1 MQIKQASPIQLK
13 IGQFVSTEQQNKP
26 FNNMIDQCEFCTL
39 LILPES
45 SVEPSNIDS
54 TLTKIDHYHQQCSVQ
69 TNYVH
74 SARITIVKFTL
85 TKSSID
91 ASALK
96 ADISCGT
103 LQSLINHQLVHTTHS
118 GFDPNVDDRIVLDYN
133 LENTKNCTRTY
144 FSCDTD
150 FASQLT
156 QLTLTKGSLITNA
169 SIIDTHSASMPIS
182 HARTISRNDTLP
194 DDESDIP
201 TAATL
206 VMSVHSPLASL
217 AARHSALASLAAR
230 HSALASLAPRLSALA
245 SLAARLSALAS
256 LAARLSALAS
266 LAARHSAL
274 ASLAPCLSALASL
287 APRLSALAS
296 LAARHSALASLAAR
310 HSALASLAPRL
321 CTLPRST
328 PLCTPLSSL
337 HASLHSLPSLHA
349 SLHSLPSLH
358 ASLHSLSSLHASL
371 HSLPRSTPLHCFLLH
386 ASLHSL
392 PSLHTSLH
400 SLSSLHAS
408 LHSLPSLHASLHSLP
423 LAPRLCTRF
432 PRSTPLCTRFP
443 RSTPL
448 CTRFPRS
455 TPLCTRFPR
464 SMPLCTRFP
473 CCTPLAFLAPCLSAL
488 ASLASRHSALASLA
502 ARLSALAFLAP
513 RLSAPALPTATQTYP
528 LWPCIILSNCSP
540 QCPKPARDL
549 ELVILSGR
557 ERTGRTPNISQP
569 SPPSPNL
576 LSTLTKQTTYPSL
589 QPTPSQHRQ
598 DRNKTALPEIIVRTE
613 SVFPLPFNNK
623 ANPLSQLTIS
633 NEILGGMGNQISLF
647 TKYPPSTT
655 DQPPKLPKHPA
666 HIHNPLNCYQTWRK
680 RRRPF
685 HHHQKSE
692 GRLRRMNARKSG
704 NAEYWD
710 EPPEAHQ
717 PHLEAGTISEP
728 LSDIQE
734 ESQNE
739 KIPRDWDSYGDTIA
753 ETNKAQE
760 EKEKTLVKEAKT
772 ELKEEN
778 DQLTRNED
786 TKETTIDSDTQP
798 YHPLNNLSNLLP
810 AILPRTEA
818 EQDIIIDCV
827 EWSLARF
834 DCHSVTI
841 VQTVNR
847 HSLARLISFTRH
859 SLLELPEVK
868 GMGMADELE
877 WLCRVEFIFDLCE
890 AVSKAKDESGTLE
903 ADLVD
908 IKPQHT
914 QTRLDAEQL
923 RQDEWE
929 IVVKSILHTHTFPTS
944 EAPNWKCASFS

>member
-13 IGQFVSTEQQNKP
+13 IGQFVSTEQQKQAIQQQFAP
-26 FNNMIDQCEFCTL
+26 KDMEQSTA
-39 LILPES
+39 PEGYS
-45 SVEPSNIDS
+45 
-54 TLTKIDHYHQQCSVQ
+54 CSVQ

-144 FSCDTD
+144 FSCRSHDAFRVRSKRRPPHKHVLVDYADRVALCAPPQLHQTSDTD

-194 DDESDIP
+194 DDESDMFVHGGSILHSLP
-201 TAATL
+201 SLHATL
-206 VMSVHSPLASL
+206 HSLPLLHATLHSL
-217 AARHSALASLAAR
+217 PSLHA
-230 HSALASLAPRLSALA
+230 SALASLAPRLSALA
-245 SLAARLSALAS
+245 SLAPR
-256 LAARLSALAS
+256 
-266 LAARHSAL
+266 
-274 ASLAPCLSALASL
+274 LSALASL

-296 LAARHSALASLAAR
+296 LAARHSALASLAPR
-310 HSALASLAPRL
+310 LSALASLAP
-321 CTLPRST
+321 
-328 PLCTPLSSL
+328 
-337 HASLHSLPSLHA
+337 
-349 SLHSLPSLH
+349 
-358 ASLHSLSSLHASL
+358 
-371 HSLPRSTPLHCFLLH
+371 
-386 ASLHSL
+386 
-392 PSLHTSLH
+392 
-400 SLSSLHAS
+400 
-408 LHSLPSLHASLHSLP
+408 
-423 LAPRLCTRF
+423 
-432 PRSTPLCTRFP
+432 
-443 RSTPL
+443 
-448 CTRFPRS
+448 
-455 TPLCTRFPR
+455 
-464 SMPLCTRFP
+464 
-473 CCTPLAFLAPCLSAL
+473 
-488 ASLASRHSALASLA
+488 RHSALASLA

-685 HHHQKSE
+685 HHHQSRKEDSE
-692 GRLRRMNARKSG
+692 G
-704 NAEYWD
+704 
-710 EPPEAHQ
+710 
-717 PHLEAGTISEP
+717 
-728 LSDIQE
+728 
-734 ESQNE
+734 
-739 KIPRDWDSYGDTIA
+739 
-753 ETNKAQE
+753 
-760 EKEKTLVKEAKT
+760 
-772 ELKEEN
+772 
-778 DQLTRNED
+778 
-786 TKETTIDSDTQP
+786 
-798 YHPLNNLSNLLP
+798 
-810 AILPRTEA
+810 
-818 EQDIIIDCV
+818 
-827 EWSLARF
+827 
-834 DCHSVTI
+834 
-841 VQTVNR
+841 
-847 HSLARLISFTRH
+847 
-859 SLLELPEVK
+859 
-868 GMGMADELE
+868 
-877 WLCRVEFIFDLCE
+877 
-890 AVSKAKDESGTLE
+890 
-903 ADLVD
+903 
-908 IKPQHT
+908 
-914 QTRLDAEQL
+914 
-923 RQDEWE
+923 
-929 IVVKSILHTHTFPTS
+929 
-944 EAPNWKCASFS
+944 